1 MQAALKLLVATAC
14 LCVIA
19 ATGYYFYKE
28 RQSQIA
34 DERARSILLQ
44 TAQQEANDAQKA
56 REAGKRARSEARAER
71 KKAREEEK
79 ARIERA
85 RQADRDNAAEILK
98 DAVVE

>member
-1 MQAALKLLVATAC
+1 MQAALKLLVAAAC

-19 ATGYYFYKE
+19 ATGYYFHKE
-28 RQSQIA
+28 RERWIA
-34 DERARSILLQ
+34 DERTRSILLQ
-44 TAQQEANDAQKA
+44 RIEQEANDAQVA
-56 REAGKRARSEARAER
+56 READRRARAEARAER
-71 KKAREEEK
+71 KKAREKEK